1 MKNER
6 LLLLILAIVQFTHI
20 IDFMIIMPL
29 GSQFMSIFNIT
40 PKQFSLIVSTY
51 AFSAA
56 FFGLISAMFIDRFDR
71 KTALL
76 FNYIGFTIGT
86 LACSFAPDYYTLL
99 AARCITGAFGGVLA
113 ALVLAIVGDVIPFER
128 RGMAMGIVMTA
139 FSVASVVGVPV
150 GIYLAALYGWT
161 VPFLA
166 VGIISAIV
174 TVVMFFTLPQMRGH
188 LTDSMERT
196 NPFRNILN
204 IFLNPNQAKALL
216 FSISLMFGHFMII
229 PFIAPY
235 MQLNV
240 GFTDFEVTYVY
251 AVGGTLTVFLLP
263 LAGKLAD
270 RFGHLKIFTWSSILA
285 LGSIYAITTLP
296 VVAVWVGICVTST
309 YFVVS
314 SGRNVP
320 ATTLITS
327 VVKTEN
333 RGSFMS
339 VRSSI
344 NELALALSSFIAGSI
359 ITENTDGSLNNFLYV
374 GLLAMLMSVVAIFV
388 GRMLKT
394 VS

>member
-29 GSQFMSIFNIT
+29 GSQFMSIFDIT
-40 PKQFSLIVSTY
+40 PKQFALIVSTY

-150 GIYLAALYGWT
+150 GIYLAALYDWT

-166 VGIISAIV
+166 VGIIGAIV
-174 TVVMFFTLPQMRGH
+174 TVIMFFTLPQMRDH
-188 LTDSMERT
+188 LTDSTERI
-196 NPFRNILN
+196 NPLRNILN
-204 IFLNPNQAKALL
+204 IFLNPNQARALL

-296 VVAVWVGICVTST
+296 EVAVWVGICVTST

-327 VVKTEN
+327 VVKAEN

-359 ITENTDGSLNNFLYV
+359 ITENADGSLNNFLYV
-374 GLLAMLMSVVAIFV
+374 GLLAMVMSVIAIFV
-388 GRMLKT
+388 GRMLRT
-394 VS
+394 IS

>member
-188 LTDSMERT
+188 LTNSMERT

>member
-29 GSQFMSIFNIT
+29 GSQFMSIFDIT
-40 PKQFSLIVSTY
+40 PKQFALIVSTY

-56 FFGLISAMFIDRFDR
+56 FFGLISALFIDRFDR

-161 VPFLA
+161 VPFLV

-188 LTDSMERT
+188 LTDSRERT

-296 VVAVWVGICVTST
+296 EVAVWVGICVTST

-327 VVKTEN
+327 VVKAEN

-374 GLLAMLMSVVAIFV
+374 GLLAMVMSVIAIFV

-394 VS
+394 IS

>member
-29 GSQFMSIFNIT
+29 GSQFMSIFDIT
-40 PKQFSLIVSTY
+40 PKQFALIVSTY

-150 GIYLAALYGWT
+150 GIYLAALYDWT

-166 VGIISAIV
+166 VGIIWRNCYRHHVFYASANA
-174 TVVMFFTLPQMRGH
+174 R
-188 LTDSMERT
+188 
-196 NPFRNILN
+196 
-204 IFLNPNQAKALL
+204 
-216 FSISLMFGHFMII
+216 
-229 PFIAPY
+229 
-235 MQLNV
+235 
-240 GFTDFEVTYVY
+240 
-251 AVGGTLTVFLLP
+251 P
-263 LAGKLAD
+263 LD
-270 RFGHLKIFTWSSILA
+270 RFNGADKSPSKYSQHLSQS
-285 LGSIYAITTLP
+285 
-296 VVAVWVGICVTST
+296 
-309 YFVVS
+309 
-314 SGRNVP
+314 
-320 ATTLITS
+320 
-327 VVKTEN
+327 
-333 RGSFMS
+333 
-339 VRSSI
+339 
-344 NELALALSSFIAGSI
+344 
-359 ITENTDGSLNNFLYV
+359 
-374 GLLAMLMSVVAIFV
+374 
-388 GRMLKT
+388 
-394 VS
+394 

>member
-1 MKNER
+1 M
-6 LLLLILAIVQFTHI
+6 
-20 IDFMIIMPL
+20 

-188 LTDSMERT
+188 LTNSMERT

>member
-29 GSQFMSIFNIT
+29 GSQFMSIFDIT
-40 PKQFSLIVSTY
+40 PKQFALIVSTY

-56 FFGLISAMFIDRFDR
+56 FFGLISALFIDRFDR

-161 VPFLA
+161 VPFLV

-188 LTDSMERT
+188 LTDSREGT

-296 VVAVWVGICVTST
+296 EVAVWVGICVTST

-327 VVKTEN
+327 VVKAEN

-374 GLLAMLMSVVAIFV
+374 GLLAMVMSVIAIFV

-394 VS
+394 IS

>member
-29 GSQFMSIFNIT
+29 GSQFMSIFDIT
-40 PKQFSLIVSTY
+40 PKQFALIVSTY

-150 GIYLAALYGWT
+150 GIYLAALYDWT

-166 VGIISAIV
+166 VGIIGAIV
-174 TVVMFFTLPQMRGH
+174 TVIMFFTLPQMRDH
-188 LTDSMERT
+188 LIDSTERI

-204 IFLNPNQAKALL
+204 IFLNPNQARALL

-296 VVAVWVGICVTST
+296 EVAVWVGICVTST

-327 VVKTEN
+327 VVKAEN

-359 ITENTDGSLNNFLYV
+359 ITENADGSLNNFLYV
-374 GLLAMLMSVVAIFV
+374 GLLAMVMSIIAIFV
-388 GRMLKT
+388 GRMLRT
-394 VS
+394 IS

>member
-29 GSQFMSIFNIT
+29 GSQFMSIFDIT
-40 PKQFSLIVSTY
+40 PKQFALIVSTY

-71 KTALL
+71 KTALI

-150 GIYLAALYGWT
+150 GIYLAALYDWT

-166 VGIISAIV
+166 VGIIGAIV
-174 TVVMFFTLPQMRGH
+174 TVVMFFTLPQMRDH
-188 LTDSMERT
+188 LTDASERT
-196 NPFRNILN
+196 NPFRNITN
-204 IFLNPNQAKALL
+204 IFLNPNQARALL

-327 VVKTEN
+327 VVKAEN

-359 ITENTDGSLNNFLYV
+359 ITENADGSLNNFLYV
-374 GLLAMLMSVVAIFV
+374 GLLAMVMSVIAIFV
-388 GRMLKT
+388 GRMLRT
-394 VS
+394 IS

>member
-29 GSQFMSIFNIT
+29 GSQFMSIFDIT
-40 PKQFSLIVSTY
+40 PKQFALIVSTY

-56 FFGLISAMFIDRFDR
+56 FFGLISALFIDRFDR

-161 VPFLA
+161 VPFLV

-174 TVVMFFTLPQMRGH
+174 TVVMFFTLPQMRAH
-188 LTDSMERT
+188 LTDSRERT

-296 VVAVWVGICVTST
+296 EVAVWVGICVTST

-327 VVKTEN
+327 VVKAEN

-374 GLLAMLMSVVAIFV
+374 GLLAMVMSVIAIFV

-394 VS
+394 IS

>member
-29 GSQFMSIFNIT
+29 GSQFMSIFDIT
-40 PKQFSLIVSTY
+40 PKQFALIVSTY

-56 FFGLISAMFIDRFDR
+56 FFGLISALFIDRFDR

-161 VPFLA
+161 VPFLV

-174 TVVMFFTLPQMRGH
+174 TVVMFFTLPQMRAH
-188 LTDSMERT
+188 LTDSREGT

-296 VVAVWVGICVTST
+296 EVAVWVGICVTST

-327 VVKTEN
+327 VVKAEN

-374 GLLAMLMSVVAIFV
+374 GLLAMVMSVIAIFV

-394 VS
+394 IS

>member
-29 GSQFMSIFNIT
+29 GSQFMSIFDIT
-40 PKQFSLIVSTY
+40 PKQFALIVSTY

-56 FFGLISAMFIDRFDR
+56 FFGLISALFIDRFDR

-161 VPFLA
+161 VPFLV

-174 TVVMFFTLPQMRGH
+174 TVAMFFTLPQMRGH
-188 LTDSMERT
+188 LTDSREGT

-296 VVAVWVGICVTST
+296 EVAVWVGICVTST

-327 VVKTEN
+327 VVKAEN

-374 GLLAMLMSVVAIFV
+374 GLLAMVMSVIAIFV

-394 VS
+394 IS